1 MGDVPEIPELG
12 TWDVRPRPD
21 PTLDGDLDAGPVNDL
36 AELDADDAPD
46 ADDAEPLDLPVP
58 LDLPALD
65 TGRDVPPPPGD
76 RGCAADPAR
85 ACTPGQARNCG
96 RCGSQVCTEACAW
109 TDCAGEGECAA
120 GQTRSCGGCGTQR
133 CSSACAWE
141 ACPTQGE
148 CTPGQTRACGN
159 CGRQTCTTGCQW
171 GTCTGM
177 GECAPG
183 QTPRGHLR
191 PLFAADLHERLHLGR
206 VRAAPRQRVRVPQ
219 RHQQSCVRAVPVWAP
234 VVPRQLPMEHRVYVV
249 LLGLRRLPRAPEGRC
264 RKLSPRG
271 PAVAHRAPP
280 SRTPSEATTRWH
292 WSESW

>member
-1 MGDVPEIPELG
+1 MTPRRSIVHVTVDTVRTALVLPALVLCLAAAGCAMGDVPEIPELG

-21 PTLDGDLDAGPVNDL
+21 PTLDGDLDAGPSDDL
-36 AELDADDAPD
+36 AELDTDDATD
-46 ADDAEPLDLPVP
+46 ADDAEPFDLPVP
-58 LDLPALD
+58 LDLPPID

-133 CSSACAWE
+133 CSSTCAWE

-183 QTPRGHLR
+183 QTRAGTCDRCSQQTCTSACTWGACGLR
-191 PLFAADLHERLHLGR
+191 PGNACEYRSGTNNRACGQCRCGR
-206 VRAAPRQRVRVPQ
+206 QWCLDSCQWSTACTSCCSGCGGCLAP
-219 RHQQSCVRAVPVWAP
+219 
-234 VVPRQLPMEHRVYVV
+234 
-249 LLGLRRLPRAPEGRC
+249 
-264 RKLSPRG
+264 
-271 PAVAHRAPP
+271 
-280 SRTPSEATTRWH
+280 
-292 WSESW
+292 